1 MALVAIDPN
10 FTVPDT
16 VIRLTPLQE
25 KLQLSIVTAT
35 ERIDVPPICF
45 EVMDGE
51 LSSEIGTLGNISL
64 WIGKAKQG
72 KTFALTMAL
81 AAAETG
87 KWLMNKLKI
96 TLPEENKNI
105 LLFDTEQ
112 SRYHVQRVIKRI
124 AKLSELDEPINLTA
138 FGLRKYTP
146 AERLELIEYALYN
159 TEQIGF
165 VVIDGIRDLITSI
178 NDEEQSTMI
187 SSKLLKWSEELNIHI
202 AVVLHTNKADN
213 NARGHLGTEL
223 TNKSESVI
231 SIGRDTEMEDQM
243 IVKPE
248 YCRSREFI
256 PFGFKI
262 DDYGMPFIVDIQNL
276 NLEKRKSLSP
286 VDIPTETHLLIL
298 DAIFKLKSDLKY
310 SELIPQIKD
319 YFMRHGISFGENKA
333 KEFAV
338 FYQND
343 LYIEAFKPEKGNTLY
358 RKLNKVS
365 VQKHHL
371 NAKNQFNSSLNHF
384 DENDQF

>member
-1 MALVAIDPN
+1 MPLVEIDPN
-10 FTVPDT
+10 FTIPDT

-25 KLQLSIVTAT
+25 ELQCAIVTAT
-35 ERIDVPPICF
+35 ERIAIPPICF
-45 EVMDGE
+45 EVMDGD

-87 KWLMNKLKI
+87 EWLMNKLKI
-96 TLPEENKNI
+96 TLPEDNKTI

-124 AKLSELDEPINLTA
+124 AKLSEIDEPINLTA

-146 AERLELIEYALYN
+146 ARRLELIEYALYN
-159 TEQIGF
+159 TENIGF

-187 SSKLLKWSEELNIHI
+187 SSKLLRWSEELNIHI

-231 SIGRDTEMEDQM
+231 SIGKDPDIEDQM
-243 IVKPE
+243 VIKPE

-262 DDYGMPFIVDIQNL
+262 DDYGNPYIVEIQNL
-276 NLEKRKSLSP
+276 NPEKRKSLSP
-286 VDIPTETHLLIL
+286 VDIPSETHLLIL
-298 DAIFKLKSDLKY
+298 DAIFKIKKDLKY

-333 KEFAV
+333 KEFAT

-343 LYIEAFKPEKGNTLY
+343 LYIESFKPEKGNTLY
-358 RKLNKVS
+358 RKITKLSIPKS
-365 VQKHHL
+365 
-371 NAKNQFNSSLNHF
+371 AKNSDNYDNELF
-384 DENDQF
+384 